1 MPQLETEEYI
11 EQAYLWRTLYQ
22 RLGDG
27 IASQDILQQIQ
38 EEVLSTTKL
47 PMAIDFLLGE
57 MRHTGRLS
65 DAMRM
70 MAHYFSPFQ
79 TYIMDRAE
87 TESVRFDTLI
97 AIRIL
102 EAEAEYR
109 ADPKSTPQG
118 LFIFQFECIARNR
131 LGYDGGLTAI
141 ADDPVFGTSWQQWI
155 RWVRQQLGA
164 AEFAQF
170 LYLRSQFLVEEKRR
184 ALRNNDWV
192 PDHEILF
199 GIREGRIAKANLGKE
214 PLYMFQAL
222 QRQLGYPSVPRPER
236 KTEDDVLHPV
246 LKQRF
251 DQLEKRIKLMEQEQK
266 GGIDLSEF
274 YMKPEQKPPGSADVS
289 GLD

>member
-1 MPQLETEEYI
+1 MSQLEVEEYI
-11 EQAYLWRTLYQ
+11 EQAYLWRTLHE
-22 RLGDG
+22 RLRDG

-38 EEVLSTTKL
+38 EEVLSTTRL

-57 MRHTGRLS
+57 MRHKGRLS

-70 MAHYFSPFQ
+70 MSHYFTPFQ
-79 TYIMDRAE
+79 AFIMDRAE
-87 TESVRFDTLI
+87 DESVRFDTLI

-102 EAEAEYR
+102 EAESEYR
-109 ADPKSTPQG
+109 AASKSTPQG
-118 LFIFQFECIARNR
+118 LFLFQFECIARNR

-141 ADDPVFGTSWQQWI
+141 ADDPVFDAAWQQWI

-184 ALRNNDWV
+184 ALRDQDWI
-192 PDHEILF
+192 PDQEILF
-199 GIREGRIAKANLGKE
+199 GVREGRIARANLGKE

-222 QRQLGYPSVPRPER
+222 QRQLGYPGVPRPVE
-236 KTEDDVLHPV
+236 KTEDDVIHPV

-251 DQLEKRIKLMEQEQK
+251 DQLEKRLKLIEQEQK

-274 YMKPEQKPPGSADVS
+274 YLKPGEELPGPGGAS
-289 GLD
+289 GSD